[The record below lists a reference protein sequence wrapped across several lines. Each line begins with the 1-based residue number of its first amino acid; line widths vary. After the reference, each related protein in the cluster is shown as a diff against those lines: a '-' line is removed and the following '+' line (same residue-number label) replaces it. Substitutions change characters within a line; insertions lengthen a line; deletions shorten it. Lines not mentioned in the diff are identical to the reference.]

1 MKDFKEIL
9 FEKLHIDK
17 NVKVINI
24 NELEQYEKLI
34 NSTVEAIHLN
44 PPIKFEIKTDK
55 GTYETCNVTYCNK
68 SRSRN
73 AIAFYKFYNE
83 SVDMLFVI
91 SEKDLKKLF
100 VDKKSITSITYLG
113 WSTVKLY

>member
-17 NVKVINI
+17 NVKVID
-24 NELEQYEKLI
+24 ELEQYEKLI
-34 NSTVEAIHLN
+34 NSPTEAIHLN

-55 GTYETCNVTYCNK
+55 GIYETHNVTYCHK
-68 SRSRN
+68 LRSTN

-83 SVDMLFVI
+83 SSDMLFTI

-100 VDKKSITSITYLG
+100 VDKKSTTSITYLG
-113 WSTVKLY
+113 WSTIKLY

>member
-17 NVKVINI
+17 NVKVID
-24 NELEQYEKLI
+24 ELEQYNKFI

-55 GTYETCNVTYCNK
+55 GTYETCNATYCHK
-68 SRSRN
+68 SKSRN

-83 SVDMLFVI
+83 SDDMLFII
-91 SEKDLKKLF
+91 SGKDLKKLF
-100 VDKKSITSITYLG
+100 IDKKSTTAITYLG
-113 WSTVKLY
+113 WSTIKLY